1 MTDSNG
7 LLADRNEAALVLI
20 DLQERLVAVMDERE
34 RVLAGAVRLA
44 RTFALVGAPIIVT
57 RQYPQGLGSTEPVLE
72 TALLELAEAGS
83 RVLGVDKT
91 TFCCSREPAF
101 LEALS
106 ATGRSQVV
114 IAGMETH
121 ICVVQ
126 TALALTAHGFRVH
139 VVHDA
144 CCSRRDCDHDIA
156 LSRLRACRVTVTSA
170 ESVMYEA
177 VGRSGTDEFRRLLSI
192 VKAG

>member
-121 ICVVQ
+121 ICVAQ
-126 TALALTAHGFRVH
+126 TALDLAGRSLSVQVAA
-139 VVHDA
+139 DA
-144 CCSRRDCDHDIA
+144 CCSRDRVMHEIA
-156 LSRLRACRVTVTSA
+156 LDRMRCANVVVTAT
-170 ESVMYEA
+170 ESVMYEL
-177 VGRSGTDEFRRLLSI
+177 VGRAATEEFKSLLRI
-192 VKAG
+192 VKG

>member
-1 MTDSNG
+1 MPAHPD
-7 LLADRNEAALVLI
+7 LIDRDDLVLVVI
-20 DLQERLVAVMDERE
+20 DLQDKLAAAMHRRDAVTAAAARIV
-34 RVLAGAVRLA
+34 RAAAV
-44 RTFALVGAPIIVT
+44 VGAPIVVT
-57 RQYPQGLGSTEPVLE
+57 RQYPAGLGQTVAGVEE
-72 TALLELAEAGS
+72 ALSEAAEAVPVS
-83 RVLGVDKT
+83 VIDKT
-91 TFCCSREPAF
+91 AFCACDEPAF
-101 LEALS
+101 LTLLEAS
-106 ATGRSQVV
+106 GRRQVA

-144 CCSRRDCDHDIA
+144 CCSRRGCDHDTA

-177 VGRSGTDEFRRLLSI
+177 VGRADEFRRLLSI
-192 VKAG
+192 VKGG